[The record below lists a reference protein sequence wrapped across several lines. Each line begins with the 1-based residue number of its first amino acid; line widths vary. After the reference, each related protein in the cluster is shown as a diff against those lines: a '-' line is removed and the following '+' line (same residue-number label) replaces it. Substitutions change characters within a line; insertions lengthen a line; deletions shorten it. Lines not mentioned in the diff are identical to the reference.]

1 MSCFSGCLMS
11 SAGIQK
17 LFCGIY
23 SALKCSLDEF
33 VGEKVVSPSYSSTI
47 LGPTLRLLFWK
58 LLKYQPHSESRHK
71 YFWIKFRLFP
81 GTSYLFIPLYFSP
94 KMILI
99 LYQLGCM
106 FIEGRGFLHCF
117 NVLSSVHEYS
127 VAQSCPTFCDSMD
140 WSLPG
145 STVHR
150 ILQAYTRVACHTLLQ
165 GIFLTQGLN
174 WYHLH
179 WQVDSLSL
187 HHLRSPYLLYRYIKQ
202 SLTYGNCFTNIF
214 WVN

>member
-1 MSCFSGCLMS
+1 MKLPPY
-11 SAGIQK
+11 
-17 LFCGIY
+17 LFCLIFCLLY
-23 SALKCSLDEF
+23 IFLPLFEDNE
-33 VGEKVVSPSYSSTI
+33 
-47 LGPTLRLLFWK
+47 LLFWVPDVLCWHSEVVLWNLLSVEMFFGWICGGESGLPILLLRHLRTDPLAIILK
-58 LLKYQPHSESRHK
+58 TFLKYQPHSESRHK
-71 YFWIKFRLFP
+71 YFWIKSRPFP

-127 VAQSCPTFCDSMD
+127 VAQSCPTVCDSME

-145 STVHR
+145 SSVHR
-150 ILQAYTRVACHTLLQ
+150 ILQAYMRVACLTLLQ

-179 WQVDSLSL
+179 W
-187 HHLRSPYLLYRYIKQ
+187 
-202 SLTYGNCFTNIF
+202 
-214 WVN
+214 